1 MMMTNMHRSTPI
13 PARDRVKKKILN
25 ECEMVPKYII
35 LAVYLNDEPIT
46 GNTKL
51 QQIMFL
57 LSDVVEEVRDDCNYD
72 ADMYGPYSEIVAYE
86 LNYLTEMGVL
96 YSVGNKIGTTPMG
109 QDIAKELLKRERR
122 EIINLLSK
130 YKAFLNDLTINEALA
145 YVYLAYPSMTSA
157 STKID
162 DLKPNMENYIMSLVE
177 KQKISAQRAAELLHI
192 PYLHA
197 LEKMSERGIQVFE

>member
-1 MMMTNMHRSTPI
+1 MMMTDIHQSTLTTSRNKI
-13 PARDRVKKKILN
+13 KNKILN
-25 ECEMVPKYII
+25 ECEVVQKHII
-35 LAVYLNDEPIT
+35 LAAYLNDEPIT

-51 QQIMFL
+51 QKIIFL
-57 LSDVVEEVRDDCNYD
+57 LSDAVEEVRDDCNYD

-96 YSVGNKIGTTPMG
+96 YSVGNKIATTSMG

-122 EIINLLSK
+122 EVIDLLSK

-145 YVYLAYPSMTSA
+145 YVYLAYPSMTST

-162 DLKPNMENYIMSLVE
+162 DLKPNMENYIMSLVK

-192 PYLHA
+192 SYLHA
-197 LEKMSERGIQVFE
+197 LGKMSERGIKVFE